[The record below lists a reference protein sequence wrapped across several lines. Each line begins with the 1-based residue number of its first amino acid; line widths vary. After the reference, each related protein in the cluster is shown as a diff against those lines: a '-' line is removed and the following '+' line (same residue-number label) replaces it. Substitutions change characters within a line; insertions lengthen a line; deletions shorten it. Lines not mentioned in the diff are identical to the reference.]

1 MKAFLEIA
9 TKSTVEDLQRFSNTH
24 IPSPPSILVVP
35 MLIPLSCCSLAAGHL
50 VEAFGGVEEA
60 RRQVGG
66 SEWWQVRGLK
76 GVEAEWIVVKRD
88 WAEREKEEKKRER
101 ERKGK
106 EKENETV
113 EEENPEEQMEG
124 EGMDEMKCMLY
135 IHGVSPSSRA
145 PPLRAALMSN
155 ATLD

>member
-1 MKAFLEIA
+1 M
-9 TKSTVEDLQRFSNTH
+9 
-24 IPSPPSILVVP
+24 
-35 MLIPLSCCSLAAGHL
+35 

-106 EKENETV
+106 EKEKETV

-135 IHGVSPSSRA
+135 IHGVSSSSRSSSLA
-145 PPLRAALMSN
+145 CGADVERHP
-155 ATLD
+155 